1 MLTSVLA
8 NRFIAKHPSPSRFT
22 FALERGLA
30 VSIDTSRQTHT
41 FGAIGTSPPNAT
53 FTVIGSGTISISRY
67 AGRITDGVS
76 AIVFFVLVTWQT
88 QDMPILVTN
97 IVIVGLSNKKPKNK

>member
-1 MLTSVLA
+1 MTMLTSVLA
-8 NRFIAKHPSPSRFT
+8 NRFIAKHSSPSRFT

-30 VSIDTSRQTHT
+30 VPIDTSRQAYT
-41 FGAIGTSPPNAT
+41 FRAIGPSPANPT
-53 FTVIGSGTISISRY
+53 LTVIGSGTISISRY
-67 AGRITDGVS
+67 AGRITNGVS

-97 IVIVGLSNKKPKNK
+97 VVIVGLSN